1 MPSCIQTFFCI
12 YKVNPFL
19 CSYRRQGL
27 LGFPQENLMLPI
39 PSFKLRWEKLY
50 LFRCIV
56 CPIPRIH
63 LLKWFLL
70 LMYLQVLSFTH
81 PTSFHSAETYESLL
95 QCLRME
101 DDKVAEAAIQ
111 IFRNTGH
118 KIETDLPQIRS

>member
-1 MPSCIQTFFCI
+1 MLQLAFAHQKFTFYLLKENSFLNRI
-12 YKVNPFL
+12 ELLSVFLKV
-19 CSYRRQGL
+19 
-27 LGFPQENLMLPI
+27 
-39 PSFKLRWEKLY
+39 Y
-50 LFRCIV
+50 LF
-56 CPIPRIH
+56 
-63 LLKWFLL
+63 
-70 LMYLQVLSFTH
+70 LQVLSFTH

>member
-1 MPSCIQTFFCI
+1 MCLCI
-12 YKVNPFL
+12 YLFIYCGKYFFFN
-19 CSYRRQGL
+19 GL
-27 LGFPQENLMLPI
+27 KQLSVLL
-39 PSFKLRWEKLY
+39 KLY
-50 LFRCIV
+50 LF
-56 CPIPRIH
+56 
-63 LLKWFLL
+63 F
-70 LMYLQVLSFTH
+70 QVLSFTH